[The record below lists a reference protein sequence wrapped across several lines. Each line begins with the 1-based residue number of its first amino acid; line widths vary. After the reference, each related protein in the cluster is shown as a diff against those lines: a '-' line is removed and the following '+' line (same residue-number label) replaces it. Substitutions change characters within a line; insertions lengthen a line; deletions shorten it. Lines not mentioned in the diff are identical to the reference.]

1 MQQQTV
7 TRVKTGAVL
16 LLALLAGATNAQQA
30 PSTVQAYDVEVVVFR
45 ILSGS
50 GTPEEWSAEKG
61 LQPQQLTVPDDE
73 SAAPGALSAAPPVA
87 TTTETFPALPTPRFK
102 LSAIEDTLRRSRNY
116 QVMGHFGWT
125 QPGFPRTEAHYMSID
140 SLVTG
145 GLTGRVAL
153 SRGRYLHFTVDLV
166 LNDSSGE
173 RFLLQHTRRMRSN
186 ERHYID
192 HPKFGV
198 IALVTPTQG

>member
-1 MQQQTV
+1 MRQQIL
-7 TRVKTGAVL
+7 TRMKTATVL
-16 LLALLAGATNAQQA
+16 LLALLAGATSAQQA
-30 PSTVQAYDVEVVVFR
+30 PATVQAYDVEVVVFR
-45 ILSGS
+45 TLSAGA
-50 GTPEEWSAEKG
+50 TPEEWGAEKG

-73 SAAPGALSAAPPVA
+73 SGAPGAVAAAPPVA
-87 TTTETFPALPTPRFK
+87 TTTETFPALPTSRFK